1 MPPFGAFFFGEYFST
16 TSSGIQFLWHGFVQ
30 CVIRL
35 KILTVRKIFKVYKM
49 SKFTFSFNEKSVVIT
64 DGKNNSESI
73 ELLDKLDTIE
83 SLRAIGKEQN
93 ASIKASVG
101 ALSLL
106 AEMLSDARF
115 DFYKGITPINE
126 KIPKE
131 FNSALRDK
139 ISEYMKPAFIAD
151 QIAKGAK
158 PATADNQWQIYA
170 SGLNTGSFSNA
181 KTWAVKFYCQ
191 LGKLPTLDNGKL
203 LPLRAIIKML
213 EDAKLPATDTGIAG
227 KLADLRDKVNNRNTE
242 EGADDGLGD
251 YALAVACLKDM
262 LATYTGL
269 LSAQNEML
277 TQLHSDGVIALS
289 QGLISKAQ
297 GAIQIADDTEREKSL
312 EQLEQEFTLQYE
324 QGTITEQKFLEL
336 MKEIGVDVVFETS
349 PM

>member
-1 MPPFGAFFFGEYFST
+1 
-16 TSSGIQFLWHGFVQ
+16 
-30 CVIRL
+30 
-35 KILTVRKIFKVYKM
+35 M
-49 SKFTFSFNEKSVVIT
+49 SKFTFSFNEKSIVIT
-64 DGKNNSESI
+64 DAKNNKETI
-73 ELLDKLDTIE
+73 ELLNKLDTIE
-83 SLRAIGKEQN
+83 SLNAIGKEQN

-115 DFYKGITPINE
+115 DFYKGKTPMNE

-139 ISEYMKPAFIAD
+139 ISEHMKPAFIAN

-158 PATADNQWQIYA
+158 PDTADNQWQIYA

-191 LGKLPTLDNGKL
+191 LGKLPTVDNDKL

-213 EDAKLPATDTGIAG
+213 EDAKIPLEDKGIAG
-227 KLADLRDKVNNRNTE
+227 KLAELRDKVNNRNTE
-242 EGADDGLGD
+242 DGADDGLGD

-269 LSAQNEML
+269 LSQQDETL

-297 GAIQIADDTEREKSL
+297 GATHIADDAEREKTL

-336 MKEIGVDVVFETS
+336 MQEIGVSVEFETA

>member
-1 MPPFGAFFFGEYFST
+1 MAWLCLCE
-16 TSSGIQFLWHGFVQ
+16 ID
-30 CVIRL
+30 L
-35 KILTVRKIFKVYKM
+35 KILTVRKIFKVIKM
-49 SKFTFSFNEKSVVIT
+49 SKFTFSFNDKSVVIT
-64 DGKNNSESI
+64 DGKNNTESI
-73 ELLDKLDTIE
+73 DLLDKLDTIE

-106 AEMLSDARF
+106 AEMLADPRF

-213 EDAKLPATDTGIAG
+213 EDAKIPATDGGIAD
-227 KLADLRDKVNNRNTE
+227 KLVKLSSDIENRTE
-242 EGADDGLGD
+242 KTNLGE
-251 YALAVACLKDM
+251 YPTAISALKSM
-262 LATYTGL
+262 LATYEGL
-269 LSAQNEML
+269 YRETLETL
-277 TQLHSDGVIALS
+277 TQLHSDGVIAQAKS
-289 QGLISKAQ
+289 AISDAQ
-297 GAIQIADDTEREKSL
+297 KPSIESLNAQLDNGQIDDTAYAILML
-312 EQLEQEFTLQYE
+312 EHHNVQVEFE
-324 QGTITEQKFLEL
+324 
-336 MKEIGVDVVFETS
+336 DA

>member
-1 MPPFGAFFFGEYFST
+1 
-16 TSSGIQFLWHGFVQ
+16 
-30 CVIRL
+30 
-35 KILTVRKIFKVYKM
+35 M
-49 SKFTFSFNEKSVVIT
+49 SKFTFSFNEKSIVIT
-64 DGKNNSESI
+64 DGKNVKE
-73 ELLDKLDTIE
+73 ELDLLDKLDTIE

-106 AEMLSDARF
+106 AEMLADPRF

-213 EDAKLPATDTGIAG
+213 EDAKLPKTEDDGVAG
-227 KLADLRDKVNNRNTE
+227 KLLKIASDIENRTE
-242 EGADDGLGD
+242 KTNLGE
-251 YALAVACLKDM
+251 YPTAISALKSM
-262 LATYTGL
+262 LATYEGL
-269 LSAQNEML
+269 YRESLETM

-297 GAIQIADDTEREKSL
+297 GAIALVDESEREKTL
-312 EQLEQEFTLQYE
+312 DELEQEFTLQYE
-324 QGTITEQKFLEL
+324 QGNITEQKFLEL
-336 MKEIGVDVVFETS
+336 MQEIGVDVEFEDA
-349 PM
+349 PL